1 MRFLALSILLLT
13 SCASE
18 AAIAER
24 KLNEYAANATE
35 AKQLANHLTGAALE
49 SAIQTIEYLDQSG
62 LSSKGSVR
70 FSATT
75 ILDADQVRSCLDV
88 SGTSFFDAT
97 GAPVIVERI
106 PRQLVEVQ
114 FERQLI
120 SDLRL
125 TGEPC

>member
-1 MRFLALSILLLT
+1 MRFLAITILLLT
-13 SCASE
+13 SCASVE
-18 AAIAER
+18 ATAER
-24 KLNEYAANATE
+24 RLNEYAAVATNAE
-35 AKQLANHLTGAALE
+35 QLANHLTGAALE
-49 SAIQTIEYLDQSG
+49 SAIQTIEFLSQSD

-75 ILDADQVRSCLDV
+75 SLDADLVRSCLDV
-88 SGTSFFDAT
+88 SGTSFFDST

-106 PRQLVEVQ
+106 PRQVVEVQ
-114 FERQLI
+114 FEQLLI